1 MAPTMNLS
9 AYDTSLQ
16 ALASAQSTEDI
27 TTVCRELARQLGFD
41 HFVYALRV
49 PVQFS
54 DSRLVLVDGY
64 PPSWVAH
71 YFEQGHYRHDPVMAW
86 CAHRIVPA
94 VWSDLPLE
102 AHTAPR
108 RMMDEAADFGLKH
121 GVTMPVH
128 TPHGELGVLSF
139 SMNRAGPGS
148 DAAARQALPFV
159 QLLAGHVHEA
169 LRRVSGLD
177 EEGSRPQLTERERE
191 CLRWAADGKSSWEIG
206 QLLKVSERTANFH
219 LNNAMAKLDVC
230 TRQHAVA
237 RAALQGLIQPSP
249 F

>member
-1 MAPTMNLS
+1 MNL
-9 AYDTSLQ
+9 AHFQGSLQ
-16 ALASAQSTEDI
+16 DLASAANTDDI
-27 TTVCRELARQLGFD
+27 TTQCRQHARQLGFD

-64 PPSWVAH
+64 PASWVAH
-71 YFEQGHYRHDPVMAW
+71 YFEQGHYRHDPVMAY
-86 CAHRIVPA
+86 CARHIVPVA
-94 VWSDLPLE
+94 WSDLPLDG
-102 AHTAPR
+102 AGAAR
-108 RMMDEAADFGLKH
+108 RMMDEASEFGLKT

-128 TPHGELGVLSF
+128 TPHGEFGVLSF
-139 SMNRAGPGS
+139 SMNRVGREA
-148 DAAARQALPFV
+148 DAAVQQALPFV
-159 QLLAGHVHEA
+159 QLLGGHVHEA
-169 LRRVSGLD
+169 LRRVAGLGVAAD
-177 EEGSRPQLTERERE
+177 QPALTERERE

-219 LNNAMAKLDVC
+219 LNNAMAKLGVN

-237 RAALQGLIQPSP
+237 RAAMHGLIQPKP